1 MTMKKH
7 HNDER
12 YKNIVY
18 KLRKLCYYQQCE
30 RFLQEHH
37 NLDKKMEGA
46 NNMVRKM
53 KSMDGNN
60 AAAHVSYAFS
70 EVAAI
75 YPITPS
81 SPMAD
86 FVDQWS
92 ANGLKNIF
100 GTQVKV
106 VEMQSEAGA
115 AGAVHGSLGS
125 GALTTTYTASQGLLL
140 MIPNM
145 YKIAAE
151 QLPAVFHVSARTVST
166 QALNIF
172 GDHSDV
178 MACRQTGFAMLCEG
192 NVQEVMDLSP
202 VAHLA
207 ALSGKVPFINFFD
220 GFRTSHEIQKIAVW
234 DYEDLKDM
242 CDMDAVAE
250 FRRHALN
257 PEHPHMRGSHE
268 NGDIFFQHREAC
280 NKYYAELPAVV
291 EKYMDMVNAKLGTD
305 YKLFNYYGHPE
316 ADRVIVAMGSIC
328 DVAEEVIDY
337 LNAHGEKVGLVKVR
351 LYRPFA
357 PEKLLEAFPASV
369 KKIAVLDRT
378 KEPGAMGEPLYQD
391 VVTALANAGW
401 NDVKVIGGRYGLG
414 SKDTPPASVFAVYN
428 ELKKD
433 EMKRQFT
440 IGIVDDVTNL
450 SLPEDENCPNTAAPG
465 TIECKF
471 WGLGGDGTVGAN
483 KNSIKII
490 GDHTDKYV
498 QAYFQYDS
506 KKTGGVT
513 ISHLRFGDKPIR
525 SPYYINKAD
534 FVACHNPSYITKGFK
549 MVNDVKP
556 GGVFMINCQ
565 WDMDEL
571 NHHLKADA
579 KRYIAKNNIQLYTI
593 DAIDLAIEIGMGKR
607 NNTILQSAFFT
618 LAKVMPQEDAI
629 RYMKEKAKAS
639 YLKKGQD
646 VVDMNYKA
654 IDLGATAFKKID
666 VPADWANA
674 VDEPEHKALEGKPE
688 LVKMVKE
695 ILEPVGKMDGD
706 SLPVSAFVDHVD
718 GQFELGASAYEKRGV
733 AVSVPTWDSTKCI
746 QCNQCAY
753 VCPHATIRPFALTAE
768 EAKNAPEAAKIVD
781 VKAGKGKGTY
791 QFTMAISPLDCMGC
805 GVCIGACPVNA
816 LSMVA
821 QEGELP
827 QQDVFDYCVAEVSE
841 KKDMQ
846 DNTVKGSQFKQPMLE
861 FSGSCAGCAET
872 SYARLVTQLFGD
884 HMYISN
890 ATGCSS
896 IWGGPA
902 ATSPYCTNKEGHGPA
917 WCNSLFE
924 DNAEHGL
931 GMFIGQDK
939 IRQDLADETRQL
951 IAVEWARP
959 ELKAAAQAWL
969 DTMDDGSANAE
980 PTRAYVK
987 ALEESICTVEELAA
1001 VPQFAEHA
1009 AQLKAQGKLLCDCD
1023 ACTLAADILSKKEY
1037 LAKKSMWIFGGDG
1050 WAYDIGYGGL
1060 DHVIASKQDVNI
1072 FVFDTEVY
1080 SNTGGQASKAS
1091 NIGQVCQFAAAGKE
1105 VKKKSLAEIAMQY
1118 GYVYVA
1124 QVAMGANPAQ
1134 TIKAISE
1141 AEAYHGPSLIIGYSP
1156 CEMHSI
1162 KGGMMNCQKEMKKA
1176 VDCGYWNLFRFNP
1189 AAPAGQRFSMDSKA
1203 PAGGYQEFL
1212 MNEAR
1217 YSRLTR
1223 EFPDRAG
1230 VLFQRNE
1237 DEAKARY
1244 DHLLKL
1250 IEMYDK

>member
-1 MTMKKH
+1 M
-7 HNDER
+7 
-12 YKNIVY
+12 
-18 KLRKLCYYQQCE
+18 
-30 RFLQEHH
+30 
-37 NLDKKMEGA
+37 A
-46 NNMVRKM
+46 RKM

-100 GTQVKV
+100 GNTVKV
-106 VEMQSEAGA
+106 VEMQSEGGA

-125 GALTTTYTASQGLLL
+125 GALTSTYTASQGLLL

-145 YKIAAE
+145 YKIAGE
-151 QLPAVFHVSARTVST
+151 QLPCVFHVSARTVATHS
-166 QALNIF
+166 LNIF
-172 GDHSDV
+172 GDQSDV
-178 MACRQTGFAMLCEG
+178 MACRQTGFALLCEG

-207 ALSGKVPFINFFD
+207 AIEGKVPFINFFD

-234 DYEDLKDM
+234 DYDDLKEM
-242 CDMDAVAE
+242 CNMDAVRE
-250 FRRHALN
+250 FREHSLN

-268 NGDIFFQHREAC
+268 NGDTFFQHREAC
-280 NKYYAELPAVV
+280 NKFYEALPDVV
-291 EKYMDMVNAKLGTD
+291 EKYMNKINEKLGTD
-305 YKLFNYYGHPE
+305 YKLFNYYGAPD
-316 ADRVIVAMGSIC
+316 ADRIIIAMGSIC

-337 LNAHGEKVGLVKVR
+337 LNAHGEKVGLIKVR
-351 LYRPFA
+351 LYRPFRA
-357 PEKLLEAFPASV
+357 DKLLEAIPETAKS
-369 KKIAVLDRT
+369 IAVLDRT
-378 KEPGAMGEPLYQD
+378 KEPGSQGEPLYMD
-391 VVTALANAGW
+391 VVTALANAGIT
-401 NDVKVIGGRYGLG
+401 DRKVIGGRYGLG
-414 SKDTPPASVFAVYN
+414 SKDTPPSSVFAVYD

-433 EMKRQFT
+433 APLRQFT
-440 IGIVDDVTNL
+440 IGIIDDVTNL
-450 SLPEDENCPNTAAPG
+450 SLKEDKNCPNTAAEG

-556 GGVFMINCQ
+556 GGIFLINCQ
-565 WDMDEL
+565 WDLEEL
-571 NHHLKADA
+571 SHHLKADA
-579 KRYIAKNNIQLYTI
+579 KRYIAQNNIQVYTI
-593 DAIDLAIEIGMGKR
+593 NAIDLAIEIGMGKR
-607 NNTILQSAFFT
+607 NNTILQSAFFS
-618 LAKVMPQEDAI
+618 LAKVMPEAEAI
-629 RYMKEKAKAS
+629 GYMKEAATHS

-646 VVDMNYKA
+646 VVDMNHKA
-654 IDLGATAFKKID
+654 IDLGATAYKKIEI
-666 VPADWANA
+666 PADWANA
-674 VDEPEHKALEGKPE
+674 VDEDKKEALKGKAE
-688 LVKMVKE
+688 LVKQVE
-695 ILEPVGKMDGD
+695 DLLEPIDRMDGD
-706 SLPVSAFVDHVD
+706 SIPVSKFMPHVD

-733 AVSVPTWDSTKCI
+733 AVTVPTWDPAKCV
-746 QCNQCAY
+746 QCNNCSY
-753 VCPHATIRPFALTAE
+753 VCPHATIRPFALTDE
-768 EAKNAPEAAKIVD
+768 EAAKAPAAIKIAD
-781 VKAGKGKGTY
+781 IKAGKGKGVY
-791 QFTMAISPLDCMGC
+791 KYTMAISPLDCMGC
-805 GVCIGACPVNA
+805 GVCVSVCPA
-816 LSMVA
+816 KAIEMVP
-821 QEGELP
+821 QEQELP
-827 QQDVFDYCVAEVSE
+827 QQEVFNYCVYDTEE

-846 DNTVKGSQFKQPMLE
+846 DNTVKGSQFRQPMLE

-872 SYARLVTQLFGD
+872 SYARLVTQLYGD

-896 IWGGPA
+896 IWGGPGA
-902 ATSPYCTNKEGHGPA
+902 LSPYCTNKDGHGPA

-931 GMFIGQDK
+931 GMFIGQNTIRKNLISKIEAMAAGDTTDEFKAAAKEYLDTVNDGSLNKAATDK
-939 IRQDLADETRQL
+939 L
-951 IAVEWARP
+951 IAVLE
-959 ELKAAAQAWL
+959 KNAAEGC
-969 DTMDDGSANAE
+969 TCSKE
-980 PTRAYVK
+980 I
-987 ALEESICTVEELAA
+987 LE
-1001 VPQFAEHA
+1001 Q
-1009 AQLKAQGKLLCDCD
+1009 
-1023 ACTLAADILSKKEY
+1023 KEY
-1037 LAKKSMWIFGGDG
+1037 LAKKSMWMFGGDG

-1060 DHVIASKQDVNI
+1060 DHVLASHENVNI

-1091 NIGQVCQFAAAGKE
+1091 NIGQVAQFAASGKE
-1105 VKKKSLAEIAMQY
+1105 VSKKSLSEIAMQY

-1134 TIKAISE
+1134 TIKAITE
-1141 AEAYHGPSLIIGYSP
+1141 AEAYDGPSLIIGYSP

-1162 KGGMMNCQKEMKKA
+1162 KGGMTNCQLEMKKA
-1176 VDCGYWNLFRFNP
+1176 VECGYWNLFRYNP
-1189 AAPAGQRFSMDSKA
+1189 AAEKKFTLDSKA
-1203 PAGGYQEFL
+1203 PAGGYREFL

-1223 EFPDRAG
+1223 EFPDRAEE
-1230 VLFQRNE
+1230 LFSRNE
-1237 DEAKARY
+1237 EAAKARY
-1244 DHLLKL
+1244 EHLQKL
-1250 IEMYDK
+1250 IDLYD

>member
-1 MTMKKH
+1 
-7 HNDER
+7 
-12 YKNIVY
+12 
-18 KLRKLCYYQQCE
+18 
-30 RFLQEHH
+30 
-37 NLDKKMEGA
+37 ME
-46 NNMVRKM
+46 RKM

-100 GTQVKV
+100 GTKVKV

-115 AGAVHGSLGS
+115 AGAVHGSLGA

-207 ALSGKVPFINFFD
+207 ALEGKVPFINFFD

-242 CDMDAVAE
+242 CDMDAVKE
-250 FRRHALN
+250 FRAHALN

-268 NGDIFFQHREAC
+268 NGDIYFQHREAC
-280 NKYYAELPAVV
+280 NKYYAALPTVV
-291 EKYMDMVNAKLGTD
+291 EKYMDKINAKLGTD
-305 YKLFNYYGHPE
+305 YQLFNYYGAPD

-351 LYRPFA
+351 LFRPFA
-357 PEKLLEAFPASV
+357 PEKLVAAIPATAKRV
-369 KKIAVLDRT
+369 AVLDRT

-391 VVTALANAGW
+391 VVTALANAGK
-401 NDVKVIGGRYGLG
+401 NDVQVIGGRYGLG
-414 SKDTPPASVFAVYN
+414 SKDTPPASVFAVYE
-428 ELKKD
+428 ELKRD

-450 SLPEDENCPNTAAPG
+450 SLPEDKNCPNTAAPG

-513 ISHLRFGDKPIR
+513 ISHLRFGDHPIR

-534 FVACHNPSYITKGFK
+534 FVACHNPSYITKGYK

-565 WDMDEL
+565 WDFEEL

-579 KRYIAKNNIQLYTI
+579 KRYIARNNIQLYTI
-593 DAIDLAIEIGMGKR
+593 NAIDLAIEIGMGKR
-607 NNTILQSAFFT
+607 NNTILQSAFFS
-618 LAKVMPQEDAI
+618 LAKVLPEEDAI
-629 RYMKEKAKAS
+629 RFMKEKAKAS

-654 IDLGATAFKKID
+654 IDLGATAYKKID
-666 VPADWANA
+666 VPAEWADA
-674 VDEPEHKALEGKPE
+674 VDEPDTRELKGKPE

-706 SLPVSAFVDHVD
+706 SLPVSAFSEHVD

-733 AVSVPTWDSTKCI
+733 AVSVPTWDANKCI

-805 GVCIGACPVNA
+805 GVCIGVCPVNA
-816 LSMVA
+816 LSMVP
-821 QEGELP
+821 QEGELA
-827 QQDVFDYCVAEVSE
+827 QQDVFNYCVAEVSE

-902 ATSPYCTNKEGHGPA
+902 ATSPYCANKEGHGPA

-931 GMFIGQDK
+931 GMYIGQNK
-939 IRQDLADETRQL
+939 IRQDLAEETRQL

-969 DTMDDGSANAE
+969 DTMEDGEANAE
-980 PTRAYVK
+980 AAKAFVK
-987 ALEESICTVEELAA
+987 ALEDSICTVDELAA

-1009 AQLKAQGKLLCDCD
+1009 AQLKAKGALFCDCA
-1023 ACTLAADILSKKEY
+1023 ACTIAADLLSKKEY

-1080 SNTGGQASKAS
+1080 ANTGGQASKAS
-1091 NIGQVCQFAAAGKE
+1091 NIGQVAQFAAAGKE

-1134 TIKAISE
+1134 TIKAITE

-1162 KGGMMNCQKEMKKA
+1162 KGGMMNCQKEMKRA

-1189 AAPAGQRFSMDSKA
+1189 AAPVGQRFSMDSKA

-1237 DEAKARY
+1237 DEAKNRY
-1244 DHLLKL
+1244 EHLLKL